1 MTAQPAPSNVQ
12 RGEGRTIH
20 RGEGRRFRRRA
31 AIAAATVAAVLV
43 LPGLM
48 GCRRQ
53 DGAGRPAAAPLSVS
67 TEALSASRFST
78 SVDTISTLEAIEEVQ
93 LSAQADGR
101 IRELRVSQG
110 SPVRAG
116 QVVLVLDQVQAR
128 ADVDRLR
135 AQARTDQINYERY
148 AFLAQQGAVSAE
160 QRDEFRLRAVASRE
174 ELEAR
179 EADLAYREVRA
190 PISGIVADLQVKVG
204 DVIEANEPFTRI
216 VRNDRLEAR
225 LEVPA
230 LYADRVRPGQTVL
243 LLDPESDRELARGRL
258 GSVDPLIDDTSQ
270 FLLAKAEF
278 DNSGG
283 GLRSGQR
290 SRTRLVLEERR
301 DLSVPFQ
308 AVTRQSGQAFVFVPG
323 SLAEL
328 ERNPGRVD
336 LESLR
341 GLPPD
346 SRFAIQVPVQLGPLQ
361 NNRYPVLGGLSAGQA
376 VITSNLI
383 NLRHGL
389 PIQLNGSAA
398 AGSPSPGGAAT

>member
-1 MTAQPAPSNVQ
+1 MTAEPAR
-12 RGEGRTIH
+12 RGG
-20 RGEGRRFRRRA
+20 RRA
-31 AIAAATVAAVLV
+31 AVAAATAATVLV
-43 LPGLM
+43 LPWLM
-48 GCRRQ
+48 GCRRP
-53 DGAGRPAAAPLSVS
+53 DGSGRSAAPLSVS
-67 TEALSASRFST
+67 TEALSASQFST
-78 SVDTISTLEAIEEVQ
+78 SVDTISTLEAMEEVQ
-93 LSAQADGR
+93 LSAQEDGR

-110 SPVRAG
+110 KPVRAG

-128 ADVDRLR
+128 AEVARLR

-148 AFLAQQGAVSAE
+148 AFLAEQGAVSAE

-204 DVIEANEPFTRI
+204 DVLEANEPFTRI
-216 VRNDRLEAR
+216 VRNDRLQAR

-230 LYADRVRPGQTVL
+230 LYADRVRAGQTVL
-243 LLDPESDRELARGRL
+243 LLDPENGRELARGRL

-278 DNSGG
+278 ENASGS
-283 GLRSGQR
+283 LRSGQR

-323 SLAEL
+323 SFAEL

-336 LESLR
+336 LEGLR

-361 NNRYPVLGGLSAGQA
+361 NNRYPVVGGLTAGQA

-389 PIQLNGSAA
+389 PIQLGGSPAA
-398 AGSPSPGGAAT
+398 ADRPSTAGPTT